1 MSAHPLPALSPRLLG
16 ALGALGAFTALSGTG
31 CQDYLFEQKCRET
44 IKEAELKQ
52 PAVKPTPADILFVVD
67 NSGSMADEQENLAL
81 NFDAFIRNIAGSG
94 DYQIAVVTT
103 DQDEGSKEKAG
114 VRTHQFTAQN
124 PPAEWTSDDST
135 TACGPI
141 EIEHACFRGPNAS
154 LRIVSS
160 SMSSDEQKTVFA
172 DNVRV
177 GSCGSG
183 TEQGLAAMLAALEK
197 SSGCNSGFLR
207 DEANLVVIFVS
218 DENDSSSKSVD
229 SFVDAIATFKPGGYA
244 QIRVASIVGSVDG
257 DASRCRVNGNG
268 VTAECGSLCDECGVP
283 SQPAWCASVRPTL
296 WGFCDF
302 CSQYNVDGCCSAL
315 AGGRY
320 VEFTKK
326 VEQKIAAADPGIQ
339 ARGCQSG
346 DGEAAGCLIASICQA
361 SFADTLERIA
371 TELVVS
377 TSFTLDPPAVFP
389 EGVSVALKN
398 GRFPA
403 EGKKLVY
410 GTDYAVTA
418 DGRVLRLLSVVP
430 QEGEDI
436 DIQFVVGREDS
447 TGEPRG
453 ACP

>member
-1 MSAHPLPALSPRLLG
+1 MSALTLLVG
-16 ALGALGAFTALSGTG
+16 AG

-103 DQDEGSKEKAG
+103 DLDEGGTERAG
-114 VRTHQFTAQN
+114 VRTHQFSPQN
-124 PPAEWTSDDST
+124 PPAQWTSDDSA
-135 TACGPI
+135 TACSAI
-141 EIEHACFRGPNAS
+141 QIEHGCFRGPDAT

-160 SMSSDEQKTVFA
+160 SMPAEEQKSVFA

-197 SSGCNSGFLR
+197 SSGCNTGFLR
-207 DEANLVVIFVS
+207 DEANLVIIFVS
-218 DENDSSSKSVD
+218 DENDNSTGSVD
-229 SFVDAIATFKPGGYA
+229 SFVDAIAAYKPGGYA
-244 QIRVASIVGSVDG
+244 QVRVASIVGSVDG
-257 DASRCRVNGNG
+257 NASRCRVNGNG
-268 VTAECGSLCDECGVP
+268 VTAECGSLCEECEGA
-283 SQPAWCASVRPTL
+283 SPASWCSSVNQTIWR
-296 WGFCDF
+296 FCDF
-302 CSQYNVDGCCSAL
+302 CSQYAVDGCCSAL

-326 VEQKIAAADPGIQ
+326 VEQRIAAADPVIQ

-346 DGEAAGCLIASICQA
+346 DGEAPGCLIASICQA

-377 TSFTLDPPAVFP
+377 TSFSLDPPAVFP
-389 EGVSVALKN
+389 EGVSVTLKN

-403 EGKKLVY
+403 DGKKLTF
-410 GTDYAVTA
+410 GTDFAVTA
-418 DGRVLRLLSVVP
+418 DGRLLRLLNIVP
-430 QEGEDI
+430 EEGEDI
-436 DIQFVVGREDS
+436 DVQFVVGREDS
-447 TGEPRG
+447 TGEQRG